1 MCHVATGSRIKPASF
16 SHQPFWTSFFHWPF
30 GPYPLNSTFSPKL
43 RFPFLCQGPGANSS
57 PWDTASDCQHPG
69 SVSPPPPQACQ
80 LWPEKGADGTVS
92 FGGGGSV
99 VRRGWG
105 EALAA
110 PMVMFT
116 AALLRTEG
124 RCIRNLTVTEF
135 PVLTQGFRP

>member
-1 MCHVATGSRIKPASF
+1 M
-16 SHQPFWTSFFHWPF
+16 
-30 GPYPLNSTFSPKL
+30 
-43 RFPFLCQGPGANSS
+43 
-57 PWDTASDCQHPG
+57 
-69 SVSPPPPQACQ
+69 
-80 LWPEKGADGTVS
+80 
-92 FGGGGSV
+92 